1 MVAIKIIPVNFLYV
15 IYLQKELDKTS
26 FGLYI
31 IALQMYR
38 EISNKYRKKG
48 IYSPK
53 THCSKKYCCFRTFTG
68 KKQLCAKIYP
78 IRLQNGR
85 EKRVITNR

>member
-38 EISNKYRKKG
+38 EILNKYRKKAFTHQKH
-48 IYSPK
+48 IVQKNIVVLEPSQAKSNFVPK
-53 THCSKKYCCFRTFTG
+53 YIQFGYKMAEKK
-68 KKQLCAKIYP
+68 
-78 IRLQNGR
+78 
-85 EKRVITNR
+85 E